1 MGYHADEEVTC
12 RVEQLCEA
20 LGAVEVGIEK
30 LADELI
36 IRLGDISEEQREEL
50 ARQLHQI
57 AEAAEHCH
65 AHACKVEHSLST
77 SKEK

>member
-1 MGYHADEEVTC
+1 MGYHAGEEVT
-12 RVEQLCEA
+12 RQVEQLCEA

-30 LADELI
+30 LADELT

-65 AHACKVEHSLST
+65 AHVCKVEHSLST